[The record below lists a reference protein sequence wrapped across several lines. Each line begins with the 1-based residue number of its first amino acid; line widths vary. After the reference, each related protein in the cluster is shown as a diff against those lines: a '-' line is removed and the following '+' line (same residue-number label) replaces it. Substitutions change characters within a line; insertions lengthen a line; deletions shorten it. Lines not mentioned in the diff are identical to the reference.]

1 MAIMVEILSG
11 VLSGAGYGPH
21 LHDLYEFD
29 APQGVG
35 HFMGAIDISRFLP
48 LAEFKTAVSRMSAEI
63 KGLRKAE
70 GFTEILMPGE
80 LELDR
85 AEVNREKG
93 IGLPDPVYEELL
105 ELGRPYGL
113 SL

>member
-1 MAIMVEILSG
+1 
-11 VLSGAGYGPH
+11 
-21 LHDLYEFD
+21 
-29 APQGVG
+29 
-35 HFMGAIDISRFLP
+35 MGAIDISRFLP

>member
-1 MAIMVEILSG
+1 
-11 VLSGAGYGPH
+11 
-21 LHDLYEFD
+21 
-29 APQGVG
+29 
-35 HFMGAIDISRFLP
+35 
-48 LAEFKTAVSRMSAEI
+48 
-63 KGLRKAE
+63 
-70 GFTEILMPGE
+70 MPGE

>member
-1 MAIMVEILSG
+1 MAIIVEILSG
-11 VLSGAGYGPH
+11 ILSGAGCAPE

-35 HFMGAIDISRFLP
+35 HFMGAIDVNHFMDLDTFRERVS
-48 LAEFKTAVSRMSAEI
+48 AMTAQI

-70 GFTEILMPGE
+70 GVTEILMPGE
-80 LELDR
+80 RGLAQ
-85 AEVNREKG
+85 AEANMRNG
-93 IGLPDPVYEELL
+93 ISIPDQVYEELNA
-105 ELGRPYGL
+105 LGRPYGL